1 MEYRSFPVYRGLQ
14 KPLEFMGLKGR
25 YVYVAAGAVSGAI
38 LSFILVYIL
47 SGFLLAFILTLLI
60 LISGAIWIFLKQK
73 KGLHSKSVQQ
83 GTYYITHLIR
93 IDK

>member
-1 MEYRSFPVYRGLQ
+1 MEYKSFPVYRGLQ

-38 LSFILVYIL
+38 LSFILIYIL
-47 SGFLLAFILTLLI
+47 AGFLLAFILTLLI
-60 LISGAIWIFLKQK
+60 LLSGAIWIFRKQK
-73 KGLHSKSVQQ
+73 KGLHSKPTQE
-83 GTYYITHLIR
+83 GIYYITHIIR